1 MYMAE
6 EQPICEIKE
15 CNNDAVRSIATKNLR
30 KSLPKIKVEDEKKRR
45 THICKDH
52 YKEFKKATKEE
63 RELQRLGW

>member
-1 MYMAE
+1 MAE
-6 EQPICEIKE
+6 ERPICEIKE